1 NNANANPLYYVHN
14 LYINDELVTKLVIH
28 DTVTEIKSYAFYGC
42 TSITSVIIPNSVQS
56 IGDSAFRDCSSLQSI
71 IIGSGITT
79 IDDYA
84 FYNCSNLTSVVI
96 PDRVTSI
103 GYNVFYGCTK
113 LQYNEYGNALYL
125 GNDDNLYV
133 ALIKAKDTDITT
145 CEVNVRTKYI
155 VARAFDNCF
164 KLTSIT
170 IPDSVQSIGDS
181 AFENCQSLTS
191 VTIPGS
197 VTLIGGSAFSN
208 CSNLTSVTI
217 LDGVQFIWQGAF
229 VYCDNLTS
237 ITIPSSVTFIVG
249 NVFSHCSNLTKVNYT
264 GTIADWCDISF
275 FDEHSNPLYYAHNL
289 YINDELVTELAI
301 PNTVAEIKHLAFYG
315 CTSITSVIIPD
326 SVQSIS
332 NAAFEGCSNLI
343 SITIPDSVQTI
354 GYRAFHYCSNLSKVY
369 YEGSSDDWDKIEV
382 GNYNGSLTSATRYYY
397 SESEP
402 TEEGNFWHYDTDGVT
417 VVEW

>member
-1 NNANANPLYYVHN
+1 H
-14 LYINDELVTKLVIH
+14 
-28 DTVTEIKSYAFYGC
+28 
-42 TSITSVIIPNSVQS
+42 
-56 IGDSAFRDCSSLQSI
+56 SAFS
-71 IIGSGITT
+71 
-79 IDDYA
+79 
-84 FYNCSNLTSVVI
+84 NCSNLTT
-96 PDRVTSI
+96 VTI
-103 GYNVFYGCTK
+103 GT
-113 LQYNEYGNALYL
+113 
-125 GNDDNLYV
+125 
-133 ALIKAKDTDITT
+133 
-145 CEVNVRTKYI
+145 
-155 VARAFDNCF
+155 
-164 KLTSIT
+164 
-170 IPDSVQSIGDS
+170 SVQSIGDS

-275 FDEHSNPLYYAHNL
+275 FDEHSNPLYYTHNL
-289 YINDELVTELAI
+289 YINDKCVTDGELAI
-301 PNTVAEIKHLAFYG
+301 PNTVAEIKHFAFYG
-315 CTSITSVIIPD
+315 CTSITSVI
-326 SVQSIS
+326 
-332 NAAFEGCSNLI
+332 
-343 SITIPDSVQTI
+343 IPDSVQTI